1 MNLNEVH
8 QGVARHRKRK
18 RLGRGVGSGQGKTAG
33 RGHKGQKARAG
44 WKALSIWQG
53 GMTPLVRQVPKRG
66 FNNKFAL
73 TVAEV
78 NVSALEAA
86 FESGDE
92 IGLEQLAAKGLVSG
106 KFDVVKVL
114 GNGELTKKLLV
125 SAHRFSGSAKE
136 KIEKAGG
143 ETRIVPGKT
152 PVAVKQKKARLAR
165 QSEKK

>member
-1 MNLNEVH
+1 MNLHEVN
-8 QGVARHRKRK
+8 QGVTKHRKGK
-18 RLGRGVGSGQGKTAG
+18 RLGRGVGSGNGKTAG

-66 FNNKFAL
+66 FNNRFAL

-78 NVSALEAA
+78 NVSDLEKA
-86 FESGDE
+86 FDAGADVG
-92 IGLEQLAAKGLVSG
+92 IEQLVAKGLVSG
-106 KFDVVKVL
+106 TFDVVKIL
-114 GNGELTKKLLV
+114 GDGELTKKLQV

-143 ETRIVPGKT
+143 QAQVLPGKT
-152 PVAVKQKKARLAR
+152 PVAVKQKQARLAKQR
-165 QSEKK
+165 AKK

>member
-1 MNLNEVH
+1 MNLHEVNR
-8 QGVARHRKRK
+8 GITKHRKRK

-66 FNNKFAL
+66 FNNRYAL

-86 FESGDE
+86 FEAGSE
-92 IGLEQLAAKGLVSG
+92 VGLEQMKAKGLVSG
-106 KFDVVKVL
+106 VFDVVKVL
-114 GNGELTKKLLV
+114 GDGELTKSLQV
-125 SAHRFSGSAKE
+125 SAHRFSESAKE

-143 ETRIVPGKT
+143 QAQVLPGKI
-152 PVAVKQKKARLAR
+152 PVAVKQKQARLA
-165 QSEKK
+165 KKK

>member
-1 MNLNEVH
+1 MNLHEINR
-8 QGVARHRKRK
+8 GITKHRKRK

-66 FNNKFAL
+66 FNNRFAL

-78 NVSALEAA
+78 NVSQLESA
-86 FESGDE
+86 FEAGAE
-92 IGLEQLAAKGLVSG
+92 VGIEQMKSKGLVSG
-106 KFDVVKVL
+106 VFDVVKVL
-114 GNGELTKKLLV
+114 GDGELTKSLQV
-125 SAHRFSGSAKE
+125 SAHRFSESAKE

-143 ETRIVPGKT
+143 QAQVLPGRT
-152 PVAVKQKKARLAR
+152 PVAVKQKQARLA
-165 QSEKK
+165 KKK